1 MAEPTTRK
9 VSTGGVHDADE
20 LAAGYSSGHRA
31 YEIGGMVVASGLA
44 VWLAARIATA
54 GTTNWFLWPLAAF
67 AGMIIADFISG
78 FVHWMFDTW
87 GSVDTPVV
95 GKLAIRT
102 FRHHHVDP
110 RAMTKHDFIETNGH
124 NFALTV
130 IYTGIGFTFVEPA
143 ETDRVSIFFAQTF
156 LMGTAFV
163 MVTSQ
168 FHKWA
173 HQKDVHWSIRF
184 LQRSGL
190 ALNPDHH
197 RAHHTAP
204 YDQHYC
210 VTSGWMNGPLRAVGF
225 FRGLEWL
232 VTSVTGAIPR
242 RDDIGEAAA
251 VEAAK
256 AASAE
261 RETETQAGPGQL
273 APDVFTGRDSR

>member
-1 MAEPTTRK
+1 MVLSEPTMK
-9 VSTGGVHDADE
+9 KESSGGVHHAEE

-31 YEIGGMVVASGLA
+31 YEIGGMIVASA
-44 VWLAARIATA
+44 FAIWLAARIATA
-54 GTTNWFLWPLAAF
+54 GSTAWFLWPLAAF
-67 AGMIIADFISG
+67 AGMVIADFISG

-110 RAMTKHDFIETNGH
+110 KAMTKHDFIETNGH

-130 IYTGIGFTFVEPA
+130 IYTGLGFTFIEPA

-173 HQKDVHWSIRF
+173 HQTSVPRGVRW
-184 LQRSGL
+184 LQKVGL
-190 ALNPDHH
+190 ALNPEHH
-197 RAHHTAP
+197 QAHHTAP

-210 VTSGWMNGPLRAVGF
+210 VTSGWMNAPLRTIGF
-225 FRGLEWL
+225 FRALEWL
-232 VTSVTGAIPR
+232 VSGVTGAIPR
-242 RDDIGEAAA
+242 RDDIGEVAA
-251 VEAAK
+251 VQAVVAATVELET
-256 AASAE
+256 SA
-261 RETETQAGPGQL
+261 QL
-273 APDVFTGRDSR
+273 APRGDSR

>member
-1 MAEPTTRK
+1 MREDGLAESTTRK
-9 VSTGGVHDADE
+9 VSPGGVHDAAE

-44 VWLAARIATA
+44 IWLIARIATA
-54 GTTNWFLWPLAAF
+54 STTAWFLWPIAAF

-78 FVHWMFDTW
+78 FVHWMFDSW

-110 RAMTKHDFIETNGH
+110 KAMAKHDFIETNGH

-130 IYTGIGFTFVEPA
+130 IYTGLGFTFVEPA
-143 ETDRVSIFFAQTF
+143 ETDRLSIFFAQTF

-173 HQKDVHWSIRF
+173 HATTVPRGVRW
-184 LQRSGL
+184 LQRVGL
-190 ALNPDHH
+190 ALNPEHH
-197 RAHHTAP
+197 QQHHTAP
-204 YDQHYC
+204 YNHHYC
-210 VTSGWMNGPLRAVGF
+210 VTSGWMNGPLKAIGF
-225 FRGLEWL
+225 FRGMEWL
-232 VTSVTGAIPR
+232 VTAVTGAIPR
-242 RDDIGEAAA
+242 RDDLGEEAA
-251 VEAAK
+251 VEVVQ
-256 AASAE
+256 AASDE
-261 RETETQAGPGQL
+261 RESAAPARL
-273 APDVFTGRDSR
+273 APRGDSR

>member
-1 MAEPTTRK
+1 MKKE
-9 VSTGGVHDADE
+9 SSGGVHDAEE

-31 YEIGGMVVASGLA
+31 YEIGGMIVASA
-44 VWLAARIATA
+44 FAIWLAARIATA
-54 GTTNWFLWPLAAF
+54 GTTAWFLWPLAAF
-67 AGMIIADFISG
+67 AGMVIADFISG

-110 RAMTKHDFIETNGH
+110 KAMTKHDFIETNGH

-130 IYTGIGFTFVEPA
+130 IYTGLGFTFIEPA

-156 LMGTAFV
+156 LMGTGFV

-173 HQKDVHWSIRF
+173 HATSVPRGVRWLQKV
-184 LQRSGL
+184 GL
-190 ALNPDHH
+190 ALNPEHH
-197 RAHHTAP
+197 QAHHTAP

-210 VTSGWMNGPLRAVGF
+210 VTSGWMNAPLRAIGF
-225 FRGLEWL
+225 FRALEWL
-232 VTSVTGAIPR
+232 VTGVTGAIPR
-242 RDDIGEAAA
+242 RDDIGEVAA
-251 VEAAK
+251 VEAVV
-256 AASAE
+256 AATVE
-261 RETETQAGPGQL
+261 RETSAQL
-273 APDVFTGRDSR
+273 APRGDLR